1 MTNLSTQLPR
11 SRRGERVDDKRA
23 AILARTIEDDI
34 VAAGWPIGEVIGTEV
49 ELRERYGV
57 SRAVFR
63 EAIRLVEHHRVA
75 QMRRGPGGGLVVHA
89 PDGGGA
95 AKALVIY
102 LEGQGTSV
110 SDLMDARR
118 ILEPLAVSLAAE
130 RLTEEGIETLRHS
143 VAQEVG
149 ADATTPPTVLPGHVH
164 PAIAAMSR
172 NPVLQLFLDI
182 LEELSEHYGTR
193 PVGLTKADAA
203 AADVRIRQEHR
214 ALVDAIIDGD
224 LALAQRLA
232 DEHLESITSLLLG
245 RDQNDRA
252 WTSQQPLARDEA
264 KQAEVLADRM
274 RHDLAEVGLAVGTI
288 VGSEADLR
296 ERYGVSRQILREAIR
311 LLEHHGVAVMRRGLG
326 GGLAVGQPDPRAAV
340 EAVSVYLQ
348 YRNVDVSDLRSVR
361 NAVEL
366 ACIDH
371 VITRRQE
378 PEVSDRLGRALDVDR
393 GGTAEDLF
401 ASVHA
406 VHRELAELTGNPVL
420 TLFLDIL
427 TSLWERRSVHCPPET
442 PPTDSTMLASLQD
455 AHGGIVEAILG
466 GDRGLAR
473 LRMLRHVEAL
483 TAWWH

>member
-1 MTNLSTQLPR
+1 MTGLSTESSR
-11 SRRGERVDDKRA
+11 SRRGDRVDDKRA

-34 VAAGWPIGEVIGTEV
+34 VAAGWPIGQVIGTEDQ
-49 ELRERYGV
+49 LRERYGV

-63 EAIRLVEHHRVA
+63 EAVRLVEHHRAA

-110 SDLMDARR
+110 SDLMDVRR

-130 RLTEEGIETLRHS
+130 RLTEAGIDTLRHS
-143 VAQEVG
+143 VAKEAG
-149 ADATTPPTVLPGHVH
+149 ADGITPPTRLPEHVH
-164 PAIAAMSR
+164 PAIAAMSQ
-172 NPVLQLFLDI
+172 NAVLQLFLDI

-193 PVGLTKADAA
+193 PGGLTKADAA
-203 AADVRIRQEHR
+203 AADTRIRQEHR
-214 ALVDAIIDGD
+214 DLVDAIIDGD
-224 LALAQRLA
+224 VALAQRLA
-232 DEHLESITSLLLG
+232 GEHLEGITSLLLG
-245 RDQNDRA
+245 SARNDHA
-252 WTSQQPLARDEA
+252 WASRQPIARDEA

-274 RHDLAEVGLAVGTI
+274 RQDLAGMGLAVGTI

-296 ERYGVSRQILREAIR
+296 ERYGVSRQILREAVR

-326 GGLAVGQPDPRAAV
+326 GGLAVGQPDPRAAI

-348 YRNVDVSDLRSVR
+348 YRDVDVSDLRSVR

-366 ACIDH
+366 ACIDQ
-371 VITRRQE
+371 VISRRHE
-378 PEVSDRLGRALDVDR
+378 PAVAERLQVALDIDS
-393 GGTAEDLF
+393 GGTAEDLL
-401 ASVHA
+401 ASVHS

-427 TSLWERRSVHCPPET
+427 TSLWERRSARCPPET
-442 PPTDSTMLASLQD
+442 PPADSTMLASLQA
-455 AHGGIVEAILG
+455 AHSGIVEAILH